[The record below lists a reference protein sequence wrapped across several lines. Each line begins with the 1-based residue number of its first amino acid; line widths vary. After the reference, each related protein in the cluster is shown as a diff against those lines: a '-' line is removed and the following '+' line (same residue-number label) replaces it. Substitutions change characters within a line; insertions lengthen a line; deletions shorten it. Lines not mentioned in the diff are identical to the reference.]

1 MTRDP
6 HYEDGPRLIGGAEL
20 PRVADTAETGAWC
33 AARGPSVE
41 VERDG
46 EVAVLRNVVICD
58 RPYNHRGN
66 HENRKYDVCWAQKAR
81 TYTEGF
87 WRRLEAAR
95 KAPPKKVE
103 GWSFVIHGNAGQKGA
118 CASSARTLG
127 QPDSTTGNGCI
138 TPAPLPPNPD
148 DASWETQDR
157 VWADEAVADRDAT
170 SERRAGR
177 VLRGG

>member
-20 PRVADTAETGAWC
+20 PRVADTTETGAWC

-81 TYTEGF
+81 TYTESF

-103 GWSFVIHGNAGQKGA
+103 GWSFDMGAVAQRQSKHAGFPVCPVG
-118 CASSARTLG
+118 G
-127 QPDSTTGNGCI
+127 ST
-138 TPAPLPPNPD
+138 PPSPYNPD

-157 VWADEAVADRDAT
+157 VWEDEAIAERDAT